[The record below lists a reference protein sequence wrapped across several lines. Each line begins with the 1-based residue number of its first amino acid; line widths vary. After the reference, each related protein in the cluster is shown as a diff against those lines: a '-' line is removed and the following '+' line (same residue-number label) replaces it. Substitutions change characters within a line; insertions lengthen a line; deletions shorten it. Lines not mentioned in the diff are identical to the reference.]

1 MGKALLVVHAD
12 PALDDAGVNN
22 PDVHVEWTELQT
34 CSVAVGTQ
42 SKLARI
48 VNGSEGP
55 RYLSGDG
62 GDLQNLPAPSRDHVS
77 CCCLGTIDRSPKVH
91 FEQLLGVHSVQFD
104 GWLHV
109 DCASVVHQDGNLAR
123 LGDDLVDDLT
133 QRLQVSIKHR
143 KRCRDHFQDGFD
155 EIEK

>member
-1 MGKALLVVHAD
+1 
-12 PALDDAGVNN
+12 
-22 PDVHVEWTELQT
+22 
-34 CSVAVGTQ
+34 
-42 SKLARI
+42 
-48 VNGSEGP
+48 
-55 RYLSGDG
+55 
-62 GDLQNLPAPSRDHVS
+62 
-77 CCCLGTIDRSPKVH
+77 
-91 FEQLLGVHSVQFD
+91 
-104 GWLHV
+104 LHV